1 MAEFDERGWETE
13 RCRMAPATAPILD
26 STEVSVPRRAGYGCS
41 QMRTGLLHP
50 RSDSVNADITNRLFS
65 ESTRSLERALDQILK
80 AREIAIG
87 SDLLAMR
94 R

>member
-1 MAEFDERGWETE
+1 
-13 RCRMAPATAPILD
+13 
-26 STEVSVPRRAGYGCS
+26 
-41 QMRTGLLHP
+41 MRTGLLHP
-50 RSDSVNADITNRLFS
+50 RSDSVNADITNRLFP
-65 ESTRSLERALDQILK
+65 ELTRSLERALDQILK

>member
-1 MAEFDERGWETE
+1 MFDLQPPRH
-13 RCRMAPATAPILD
+13 I
-26 STEVSVPRRAGYGCS
+26 STLHEVSVPRRAGYGCS
-41 QMRTGLLHP
+41 QMRIGLLHP
-50 RSDSVNADITNRLFS
+50 RSDFVNADITNRLFS

>member
-1 MAEFDERGWETE
+1 VGRFAAIAHG
-13 RCRMAPATAPILD
+13 RCWH
-26 STEVSVPRRAGYGCS
+26 EVSVPRRARYGCS

-50 RSDSVNADITNRLFS
+50 QSDSVNADITNRLFS
-65 ESTRSLERALDQILK
+65 ESTRFLERALDQILK